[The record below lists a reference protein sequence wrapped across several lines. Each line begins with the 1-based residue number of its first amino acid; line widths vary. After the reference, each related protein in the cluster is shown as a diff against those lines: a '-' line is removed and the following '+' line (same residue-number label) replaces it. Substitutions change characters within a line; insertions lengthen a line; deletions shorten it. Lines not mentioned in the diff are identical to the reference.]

1 MSQIT
6 ALQATLVCAVVGPL
20 AIHGKKTKTKFLQRA
35 EAKLVLETIL
45 VSITDTFCALHAE
58 VIRSMVHCLAHETF
72 V

>member
-6 ALQATLVCAVVGPL
+6 ALQATLVSAVVGPL
-20 AIHGKKTKTKFLQRA
+20 AIHGKKQTKFLHRA

-45 VSITDTFCALHAE
+45 VSITDAFCALHAE

>member
-20 AIHGKKTKTKFLQRA
+20 AIHGKKTKFLQRA
-35 EAKLVLETIL
+35 KAKLVLETIL

-58 VIRSMVHCLAHETF
+58 VIRSMVHCLATWKI
-72 V
+72 

>member
-20 AIHGKKTKTKFLQRA
+20 AIHGEKKTKFLQRA

-45 VSITDTFCALHAE
+45 VSITDAFCALHAE